1 MHTEVTRKQAGNVG
15 ITCVS
20 TGKFMRSVIRLAV
33 VLPLGGEDAA
43 KRAAIFKVLRRGTS
57 KHPDLRSV
65 GAELDGLFGAYIEAF
80 VRKDGENLVTGF
92 IADCIDERYAPCAG
106 GLTAK
111 VIGLLAELLFDP
123 VIKDGIFDLDYVA
136 GERGNLIDRIAA
148 EKNDPRS
155 YAVKRLIELM
165 CDGERYGADKL
176 GTVEQASVLTSL
188 ALYEAYRDML
198 ENARVELFYC
208 GAMEPGAVE
217 SLFMEEISARLSS
230 NERYVPETEVLAE
243 PKAGPR
249 EIVEEE
255 KVSQGKLSIGFRTGG
270 ASLLSGDPVAY
281 RVFQTIYGGST
292 SAKLFMNVRE
302 KKSLCYYASAQFI
315 PQKGLM
321 LVSSGIENSNFEVAK
336 NEILNQLSVCR
347 EGGIS
352 DGELESAR
360 DTLRNNWRAIMD
372 DPIQLE
378 LYWQGQAIA
387 GTFTKPEE
395 RIEQVKG
402 VTKERVI
409 KCAEETALDTVFF
422 LKGVAK

>member
-1 MHTEVTRKQAGNVG
+1 MHTVVTRKQSGSVG

-20 TGKFMRSVIRLAV
+20 DKKFMRSVIRIAL

-43 KRAAIFKVLRRGTS
+43 NRAALFSVLRRGTA
-57 KHPDLRSV
+57 KHPDLRSI

-80 VRKDGENLVTGF
+80 VRKDGDNLVTGF
-92 IADCIDERYAPCAG
+92 LADCIDERYAPGAE
-106 GLTAK
+106 GLTVK
-111 VIGLLAELLFDP
+111 VTGLLAELLFDP
-123 VIKDGIFDLDYVA
+123 VLKDGIFDLDYAA

-155 YAVKRLIELM
+155 YVVKRLIELM
-165 CDGERYGADKL
+165 CDGERYGADIL
-176 GTVEQASVLTSL
+176 GTAEQAGRITALS
-188 ALYEAYRDML
+188 LYETYRDVL
-198 ENARVELFYC
+198 ENARIELFYC
-208 GAMEPGAVE
+208 GAMEPEIVE
-217 SLFMEEISARLSS
+217 SLFMETVSARISS
-230 NERYVPETEVLAE
+230 DGRYVPETEVLPE

-255 KVSQGKLSIGFRTGG
+255 QVRQGKLALGFRTGG
-270 ASLLSGDPVAY
+270 ASLWSGDPAAY
-281 RVFQTIYGGST
+281 WMFQTIYGGST
-292 SAKLFMNVRE
+292 SAKLFMDVRE

-336 NEILNQLSVCR
+336 KEILNQLSVCR
-347 EGGIS
+347 EGGIT
-352 DGELESAR
+352 DEELESAR
-360 DTLRNNWRAIMD
+360 DTLRNKWRAIMD

-378 LYWQGQAIA
+378 RYWQGQAIA